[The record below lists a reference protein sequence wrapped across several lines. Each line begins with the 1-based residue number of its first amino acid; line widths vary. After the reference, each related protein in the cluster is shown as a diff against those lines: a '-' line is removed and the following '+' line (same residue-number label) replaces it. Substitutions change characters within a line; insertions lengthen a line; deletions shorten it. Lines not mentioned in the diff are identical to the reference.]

1 MSYVI
6 GLDYGTDSVRAV
18 LVDTV
23 KGNVL
28 SSSVFAYPRWKKGL
42 YCEPA
47 INQFRQHPL
56 DHLEGLEATLS
67 EVVRKSEVKVDLIK
81 AICVDT
87 TGSSPMAVNEQGA
100 SLALEPDFEGNP
112 NAMMLLWKD
121 HTAIAEANEITAF
134 AKNWGG
140 EDFTKFSGGLYSSEW
155 FWAKILSIHRKDKSV
170 AAGAYTWMEHC
181 DYITGVLTGLPPALV
196 KRSRCA
202 AGHKALWHQSWN
214 GLPSD
219 DFLVQLDESL
229 RGIRDR
235 LFESTYTSVE
245 AAGKISKVWARK
257 LGLSEETL
265 VAVGTIDA
273 HAGAVGAGI
282 TENTLV
288 KVVGTSTCDILIASA
303 KDMESRLVP
312 GICGQVNGS
321 VVPGWI
327 GLEAGQAGFG
337 DILAWFSSMVAA
349 PLLDLIQK
357 NSSLSEA
364 QKSDLIGEISQSL
377 LIELSEK
384 ASNLPTTEN
393 DLIALDWINGRRSPD
408 VDESLKGGM
417 MNIGMGTSAAHIFKA
432 LVEALC
438 FGSRRISERF
448 EEQGVRID
456 EVIAVGGVA
465 KKSELVMQTMADVL
479 QSPIK
484 ISSSDQTP
492 ALGAA
497 IYAAVAAGIYDSLEE
512 AISRMAPGFEKT
524 YLPQEQ
530 FLKYYNEKYQTYLKL
545 GDFSECLQ

>member
-28 SSSVFAYPRWKKGL
+28 SSSVFVYPRWKKGL

-87 TGSSPMAVNEQGA
+87 TGSSPMAVNEQGV

-121 HTAIAEANEITAF
+121 HTAIAEANEITAL

-170 AAGAYTWMEHC
+170 AARAYTWMEHC

-235 LFESTYTSVE
+235 LYESTYTSVE

-312 GICGQVNGS
+312 GICGQVDGS

-349 PLLDLIQK
+349 PVLDLIQK

-417 MNIGMGTSAAHIFKA
+417 MKIGMGTSAAHIFKA

-465 KKSELVMQTMADVL
+465 KKSELVMQTMANVL

-497 IYAAVAAGIYDSLEE
+497 IYAAVASGIYDSLEE

-530 FLKYYNEKYQTYLKL
+530 FLKYYDEKYQSYLKL
-545 GDFSECLQ
+545 GGFSEGLQ